1 MPMLDQSRYS
11 PTKNLIF
18 HLGSNTMTSRLILFI
33 LIASIFLNLILLMM
47 WSTHTRSSSSETTT
61 TTTTSGTSTS
71 VAKVASDIREDILHE
86 EDLKKKPHEEDL
98 KKKQQVDSPQVI
110 KQGVIIE
117 KVIEKP
123 CPYASDWKGF
133 AQHQFKSKDKSEMWN
148 ILKFMVSQ
156 EEMNHHLR
164 NGVNRDPI
172 NFGVPH
178 IVTATSRDYFDR
190 LENFVGS
197 IHRLYSNNKV
207 NTQQINPQ
215 VASPPTHP
223 NDKTITKIG
232 QTFKSQM
239 RSNYWL
245 VWNSVTTSEN
255 RPILVYDL
263 GLTQEQRD
271 QVKTWKNVELVPIHF
286 DLLPDHFRNLITFA
300 WKPLAMYLA
309 LQRFP
314 SIIFL
319 DSGVELWN
327 RLDRVE
333 DILLKKGHF
342 HVVQEGLHTSWK
354 CCGTVGEL
362 THDGSFNYLNLKRA
376 DYHSKEMCSGGIQG
390 YIRGAYSYR
399 NVLIPTLECAW
410 DEKCITPPG
419 SSLAN
424 HRQDQSIFSLHIHKA
439 GITCEKDVRLWG
451 NPGNR
456 DGVPDHEIVIYL
468 RKGDR
473 TKPYISHVEKKKK
486 FATVIPFI
494 ERQLV
499 SVLQNIEIWNTP
511 YYEPCNDMFQDE
523 EYDSDL
529 IFYSNKKRNDKL
541 EEKILEKINAGS
553 TGSTK
558 HPILKCFRNV
568 VFKYAD
574 LTADRDKYPNGPTNQ
589 FYDLIHD
596 PTFYSE
602 YDHFFYMEPDCRAIR
617 PNWLDA
623 VKSITKEYS
632 ISKPDFW
639 YIGSNYRGDYDLGDQ
654 LQTRYHINGNAI
666 YSTDV
671 AFRSFLKHVDSIFHF
686 SYDTDP
692 FVFLFNPKH
701 YDFTKHIWNRI
712 IFHDFV
718 QNWWHADWNEKS
730 LRDLYPRTYFVHG
743 GKKD

>member
-1 MPMLDQSRYS
+1 MPTFDHSRYS
-11 PTKNLIF
+11 PTKHLMLP
-18 HLGSNTMTSRLILFI
+18 LGSKPINGRLILFI
-33 LIASIFLNLILLMM
+33 LGASIFLNLVLLMM
-47 WSTHTRSSSSETTT
+47 WTSHSKSSSSSTTT
-61 TTTTSGTSTS
+61 NSDTPSSSMFKSSEKEDTTLSEKQQQVTTKPTTTIPQLLGSSS
-71 VAKVASDIREDILHE
+71 SAIL
-86 EDLKKKPHEEDL
+86 L
-98 KKKQQVDSPQVI
+98 
-110 KQGVIIE
+110 E
-117 KVIEKP
+117 KVIEKE
-123 CPYASDWKGF
+123 CPYASDLIEFEKN
-133 AQHQFKSKDKSEMWN
+133 QFKSKDKSEMWK
-148 ILKFMVSQ
+148 ILKLMTSQ

-164 NGVNRDPI
+164 NGANRDSI

-178 IVTATSRDYFDR
+178 IVTATSSDYFDR

-197 IHRLYSNNKV
+197 VHRLYGGHKV
-207 NTQQINPQ
+207 TSINSQ
-215 VASPPTHP
+215 VTSPPDHP
-223 NDKTITKIG
+223 NDETITRIG
-232 QTFKSQM
+232 KTFTSHMK
-239 RSNYWL
+239 SNYWL

-263 GLTQEQRD
+263 GLTKEQREK
-271 QVKTWKNVELVPIHF
+271 VKTWKNVELVTINF
-286 DLLPDHFRNLITFA
+286 DLLPNHFRNLISFA

-333 DILLKKGHF
+333 DILFTKGHF
-342 HVVQEGLHTSWK
+342 HVAQEGLHTSWK

-362 THDGSFNYLNLKRA
+362 THDKSFEYLGLKRE

-390 YIRGAYSYR
+390 YIRGSYSYR

-410 DEKCITPPG
+410 DENCITPPG
-419 SSLAN
+419 SSLKN

-456 DGVPDHEIVIYL
+456 EGVPDNEIVIYL
-468 RKGDR
+468 RKGDK
-473 TKPYISHVEKKKK
+473 TKPYISLVEKKKI

-499 SVLQNIEIWNTP
+499 SVLQNIDLWNTP
-511 YYEPCNDMFQDE
+511 YYVPCNEDGILQAE
-523 EYDSDL
+523 EEFDSDL
-529 IFYSNKKRNDKL
+529 IFYSNKKRNEKL
-541 EEKILEKINAGS
+541 EEQILEKINAGS
-553 TGSTK
+553 TTSHTSGK
-558 HPILKCFRNV
+558 HPILKCFRNI

-574 LTADRDKYPNGPTNQ
+574 LSAERDKYPHGPTNQ

-596 PTFYSE
+596 PTFHST
-602 YDHFFYMEPDCRAIR
+602 YDHFFYMEPDCRAVR

-639 YIGSNYRGDYDLGDQ
+639 YIGSNYRGDYDLGTQ

-671 AFRSFLKHVDSIFHF
+671 AFRSFLKHVDSVFHF

-692 FVFLFNPKH
+692 FVFLFDPKH

-718 QNWWHADWNEKS
+718 QNWWHANWNEKS

-743 GKKD
+743 GKKE